1 MGHGAAGGNAEKL
14 VGNGAGRTG
23 AAADIGSP
31 GAGDGGVRALCPAG
45 TEFQHHTPL
54 CRPNNAVG
62 LGGHKALVVEDQQ
75 QEGLHQLCLNSRS
88 PDSDDRLPG
97 EDGSTLWDGP
107 DVTREFEIAEI
118 VQEPLGKQILA
129 PEIFNVLLRKMQIL
143 NIGDDPLQTC
153 ADGVTAMVRNIAEKD
168 IEIGDPILQPRFQI
182 TISHGQF
189 VKVAE
194 HRHIE
199 LICDIHRVSPSRYT
213 TSYHTL

>member
-1 MGHGAAGGNAEKL
+1 M
-14 VGNGAGRTG
+14 
-23 AAADIGSP
+23 
-31 GAGDGGVRALCPAG
+31 
-45 TEFQHHTPL
+45 
-54 CRPNNAVG
+54 
-62 LGGHKALVVEDQQ
+62 VEDQQ
-75 QEGLHQLCLNSRS
+75 QEGLHQLRLNSRS

-97 EDGSTLWDGP
+97 EDGSTLRDGP

-118 VQEPLGKQILA
+118 VQKPLGKQILA

-143 NIGDDPLQTC
+143 NIGDDPLQTG
-153 ADGVTAMVRNIAEKD
+153 ADGIAAVVRNITEKD
-168 IEIGDPILQPRFQI
+168 VEIGDPILQPRFQI

-199 LICDIHRVSPSRYT
+199 FICDIHRASPSRYT

>member
-75 QEGLHQLCLNSRS
+75 QEGLHQLRLNSRS

-97 EDGSTLWDGP
+97 EDGSTLRDGP

-143 NIGDDPLQTC
+143 NIGDDPLQTG
-153 ADGVTAMVRNIAEKD
+153 ADGIAAVVRNITEKD
-168 IEIGDPILQPRFQI
+168 VEIGDPILQPRFQI

-199 LICDIHRVSPSRYT
+199 FICDIHRVSPSRYT